1 MIKYLVG
8 GAASVAAIAFVLS
21 AMIGTMQ
28 DNRTQIE
35 SLINRVATLEVQ
47 VRIHTEEDE

>member
-1 MIKYLVG
+1 MIKYMAG

-35 SLINRVATLEVQ
+35 DLINRVATLEVEM
-47 VRIHTEEDE
+47 RIHKEHE